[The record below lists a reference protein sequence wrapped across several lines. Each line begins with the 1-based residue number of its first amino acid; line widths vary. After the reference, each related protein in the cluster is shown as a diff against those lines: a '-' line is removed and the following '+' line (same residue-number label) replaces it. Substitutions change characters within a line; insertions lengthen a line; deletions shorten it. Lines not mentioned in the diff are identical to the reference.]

1 MLAKELI
8 SEVVPSLKTSDSGL
22 DALNWMEVFRVSH
35 LPIVNNRAFLGLIS
49 DVDIYDFNKAE
60 EALGNHALSYT
71 RPFVFEHQHI
81 FDVIELA
88 SRLKLTV
95 VPVVDKEENYLGL
108 ITQSDL
114 LQTFAG
120 LIAAHTEGGIIELEL
135 MPRDYSLA
143 EIARIVEDADAKIL
157 SLYVSQPVDADKLC
171 IAIKLNRI
179 DVGPVL
185 NAFDRYDYSVKA
197 TYVGDNAYDD
207 TVKKN
212 YDALMRYL
220 NM

>member
-8 SEVVPSLKTSDSGL
+8 SEVVPSLKTSDTGL

-35 LPIVNNRAFLGLIS
+35 LPIVNNRIFLGLIS
-49 DVDIYDFNKAE
+49 DVDIYDLNKAE
-60 EALGNHALSYT
+60 EALGNHSLSYA
-71 RPFVFEHQHI
+71 RPYVFAHQHI
-81 FDVIELA
+81 FDVVEVA

-95 VPVVDKEENYLGL
+95 VPVLDNNEEYLGL

-114 LQTFAG
+114 LQTFAD
-120 LIAAHTEGGIIELEL
+120 LIAAHAPGGIIELEL
-135 MPRDYSLA
+135 LPHDYSLA

-157 SLYVSQPVDADKLC
+157 SLYVSQQLGSEKLC
-171 IAIKLNRI
+171 IAIKLNRN
-179 DVGPVL
+179 DVRPVL
-185 NAFDRYDYSVKA
+185 NAFDRYDYSVKT
-197 TYVGDNAYDD
+197 TYVGDNSYDD

>member
-8 SEVVPSLKTSDSGL
+8 SDVVPSLKTSDTGL

-49 DVDIYDFNKAE
+49 DVDIYDLNKAE
-60 EALGNHALSYT
+60 EPLGNHPLSYA
-71 RPFVFEHQHI
+71 RPYVFEHQHI
-81 FDVIELA
+81 FDVIEIA

-95 VPVVDKEENYLGL
+95 VPVLAKGEEYLGL

-114 LQTFAG
+114 LQTFAD
-120 LIAAHTEGGIIELEL
+120 LIAAHTSGGIIELEL
-135 MPRDYSLA
+135 MPHDYSLA

-157 SLYVSQPVDADKLC
+157 SLYVSQAAETDKLC

-179 DVGPVL
+179 DVSPVL
-185 NAFDRYDYSVKA
+185 SAFDRYNYSVKT
-197 TYVGDNAYDD
+197 TYVGDNSYDD